1 MSSPTRSEAPAAAED
16 AARRVAAG
24 DLAGALASLQQQVRR
39 QPADARLRIFLFQ
52 LLVLLRQWPRAA
64 QQLVLCGELDA
75 GALAMVAT
83 CREALQAEQV
93 REAVMS
99 GRTTPLVF
107 GEPPAWIGLL
117 AEALAADG
125 RGDAA
130 VAAVLRARAL
140 EQAPAC
146 SGTLDG
152 RPFTWLA
159 DADSRL
165 GPVLEVMMRGRYGWL
180 PLQALRRIE
189 IDAPEDLRDLV
200 WLPARLTFV
209 SGGETVALL
218 PVRYAP
224 DADAD
229 SEGEGEGGDPAA
241 LRDARRLA
249 RRTDWIALAPQH
261 QSDQFRGLGQRL
273 LCTEA
278 EERGLLEVREI
289 VIDAPAGER
298 EGEGERGDEG
308 RGDASR

>member
-1 MSSPTRSEAPAAAED
+1 MSSPTRSEAPAAADD

-152 RPFTWLA
+152 RPFAWLA

-261 QSDQFRGLGQRL
+261 QPDQFRGLGQRL

>member
-1 MSSPTRSEAPAAAED
+1 
-16 AARRVAAG
+16 
-24 DLAGALASLQQQVRR
+24 
-39 QPADARLRIFLFQ
+39 
-52 LLVLLRQWPRAA
+52 VLLRQWPRAA

-152 RPFTWLA
+152 RPFAWLA

-229 SEGEGEGGDPAA
+229 SEGEGEGGDPAT

-261 QSDQFRGLGQRL
+261 QPDQFRGLGQRL

-298 EGEGERGDEG
+298 GDEG

>member
-1 MSSPTRSEAPAAAED
+1 MSSPTRSEAPAAADD

-152 RPFTWLA
+152 RPFAWLA

-261 QSDQFRGLGQRL
+261 QPDQFRGLGQRL

-298 EGEGERGDEG
+298 GDEG

>member
-1 MSSPTRSEAPAAAED
+1 MSSPTRSEAPAAADD

-125 RGDAA
+125 RGDAT

-261 QSDQFRGLGQRL
+261 RPDQFRGLGQRL

-298 EGEGERGDEG
+298 EGESQRGDEG

>member
-1 MSSPTRSEAPAAAED
+1 MSSPTRSEAPAAADD

-83 CREALQAEQV
+83 CREVLQAEQV

-107 GEPPAWIGLL
+107 GEPPAWVGLL

-152 RPFTWLA
+152 RPFAWLA

-261 QSDQFRGLGQRL
+261 QPDQFRGLGQRL

>member
-1 MSSPTRSEAPAAAED
+1 MSSPTRSEAPAAADD

-152 RPFTWLA
+152 RPFAWLA

-229 SEGEGEGGDPAA
+229 SEGEGEGEGEGGDPAT

-261 QSDQFRGLGQRL
+261 QPDQFRGLGQRL

-298 EGEGERGDEG
+298 GDEG

>member
-1 MSSPTRSEAPAAAED
+1 MSSPTRSEAPAAAAAED

-152 RPFTWLA
+152 RPFAWLA

-229 SEGEGEGGDPAA
+229 SEGEGEGGDPAT

-261 QSDQFRGLGQRL
+261 QPDQFRGLGQRL

-298 EGEGERGDEG
+298 GDEG

>member
-107 GEPPAWIGLL
+107 GEPPAWVGLL

-152 RPFTWLA
+152 RPFAWLA

-229 SEGEGEGGDPAA
+229 SEGEGGDPAA

-261 QSDQFRGLGQRL
+261 QPDQFRGLGQRL

>member
-1 MSSPTRSEAPAAAED
+1 
-16 AARRVAAG
+16 
-24 DLAGALASLQQQVRR
+24 
-39 QPADARLRIFLFQ
+39 
-52 LLVLLRQWPRAA
+52 
-64 QQLVLCGELDA
+64 
-75 GALAMVAT
+75 
-83 CREALQAEQV
+83 
-93 REAVMS
+93 
-99 GRTTPLVF
+99 
-107 GEPPAWIGLL
+107 
-117 AEALAADG
+117 
-125 RGDAA
+125 
-130 VAAVLRARAL
+130 
-140 EQAPAC
+140 
-146 SGTLDG
+146 
-152 RPFTWLA
+152 
-159 DADSRL
+159 
-165 GPVLEVMMRGRYGWL
+165 MRGRYGWL

-229 SEGEGEGGDPAA
+229 SEGEGEGEGEGGDPAT

-261 QSDQFRGLGQRL
+261 QPDQFRGLGQRL

-298 EGEGERGDEG
+298 GDEG

>member
-1 MSSPTRSEAPAAAED
+1 MSSPTRSEAPAAADD

-107 GEPPAWIGLL
+107 GEPPAWVGLL

-130 VAAVLRARAL
+130 VAAVLRTRAL

-152 RPFTWLA
+152 RPFAWLA

-229 SEGEGEGGDPAA
+229 ADSEGEGGDPAA

-261 QSDQFRGLGQRL
+261 RPDQFRGLGQRL

-298 EGEGERGDEG
+298 GDEG

>member
-152 RPFTWLA
+152 RPFAWLA

-261 QSDQFRGLGQRL
+261 QPDQFRGLGQRL

-298 EGEGERGDEG
+298 GDEG

>member
-1 MSSPTRSEAPAAAED
+1 MSSPTRSEAPAAADD

-152 RPFTWLA
+152 RPFAWLA

-229 SEGEGEGGDPAA
+229 SEGEGEGEGGDPAT

-261 QSDQFRGLGQRL
+261 QPDQFRGLGQRL

-298 EGEGERGDEG
+298 GDEG